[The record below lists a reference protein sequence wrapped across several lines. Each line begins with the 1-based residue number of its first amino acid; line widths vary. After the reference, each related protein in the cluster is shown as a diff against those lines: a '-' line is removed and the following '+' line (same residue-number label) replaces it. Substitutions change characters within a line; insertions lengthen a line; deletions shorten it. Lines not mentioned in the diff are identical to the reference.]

1 MNALLF
7 NEELE
12 QKIELKTVPLPR
24 LEEGEVRVK
33 LKAAAL
39 NRRDQWMREGMYPGT
54 QTGVVMGSDGAGIVE
69 EVASKSDEHWLGKEV
84 IINPNINWGPN
95 PAVQGKDYT
104 ILGMPVDGTLAE
116 YIKIPAHRL
125 HLKPAHLS
133 WEEAAALPLGGLTA
147 YRALISKGQAGP
159 DHTILITGIGGGVAT
174 MALLFA
180 RAISEHVYIS
190 SGSEEKIKRAMAMGA
205 KGGFLYREEN
215 WEKDAKKT
223 SGGGFD
229 VIIDSAG
236 GESFNTLMKLLKP
249 GGRLIFYGATTGISR
264 KLELHRMFWSQVRI
278 EGSTMGND
286 EEFKAMIAFVDTHGL
301 KPLVDEVFPLKD
313 VVNAF
318 EKLKAG
324 TQMGKIVVDVR
335 A

>member
-1 MNALLF
+1 MIALIF

-12 QKIELKTVPLPR
+12 EKIELKTVPLPQ
-24 LEEGEVRVK
+24 LEAGEVLVK

-54 QTGVVMGSDGAGIVE
+54 QSGVVMGSDGAGIVE
-69 EVASKSDEHWLGKEV
+69 KVASKEDEHWLEKEV

-104 ILGMPVDGTLAE
+104 ILGMPVDGTLAG
-116 YIKIPAHRL
+116 YIKVPAHRL

-147 YRALISKGQAGP
+147 YRALISKGEAGP
-159 DHTILITGIGGGVAT
+159 QHTILITGIGGGVAT

-180 RAISEHVYIS
+180 NAISKQVYVS
-190 SGSEEKIKRAMAMGA
+190 SGSNEKINRAVAMGA
-205 KGGFLYREEN
+205 KGGFNYREEN
-215 WEKDAKKT
+215 WEKEAKSI

-236 GESFNTLMKLLKP
+236 GDPFNALMKLLKP
-249 GGRLIFYGATTGISR
+249 AGRLIFYGATTGISR

-286 EEFKAMIAFVDTHGL
+286 EEFKAMLNFVSAHGL
-301 KPLVDEVFPLKD
+301 RPLVDEVFPLKD
-313 VVNAF
+313 VKKAF
-318 EKLKAG
+318 EKLKEG

-335 A
+335 V